1 MCLQKTGEIIHVSC
15 ITLPTVEIFHRQLFK
30 HIHVYSILF
39 ISLCKQSEADQPLLT
54 RSMIQERLESKYAK
68 YQQVVVRVQFP
79 DKVVLQGLF
88 RPKETGQ

>member
-1 MCLQKTGEIIHVSC
+1 MYHALNYLQYRYFTDNY
-15 ITLPTVEIFHRQLFK
+15 L
-30 HIHVYSILF
+30 SIYMYIF
-39 ISLCKQSEADQPLLT
+39 ISLHKQSEADQPLLT

>member
-1 MCLQKTGEIIHVSC
+1 MYHALHYLRYRYSTDNYLSIYMI
-15 ITLPTVEIFHRQLFK
+15 
-30 HIHVYSILF
+30 VYSILF

>member
-1 MCLQKTGEIIHVSC
+1 MYHALHYLRYRYSTDNYLSIYSV
-15 ITLPTVEIFHRQLFK
+15 
-30 HIHVYSILF
+30 HVYSILF

>member
-1 MCLQKTGEIIHVSC
+1 
-15 ITLPTVEIFHRQLFK
+15 
-30 HIHVYSILF
+30 
-39 ISLCKQSEADQPLLT
+39 
-54 RSMIQERLESKYAK
+54 MIQERLESKYAK